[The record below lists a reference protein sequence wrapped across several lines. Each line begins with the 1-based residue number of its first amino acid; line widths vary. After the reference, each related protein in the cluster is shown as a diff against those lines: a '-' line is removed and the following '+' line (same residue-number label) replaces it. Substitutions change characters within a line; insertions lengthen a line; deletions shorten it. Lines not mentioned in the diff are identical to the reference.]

1 MKTTSVRRF
10 VVVVLLAILVS
21 FVTLG
26 CSQRGDDDSSLSP
39 TAPTPPNVGW
49 NPSKPIDINNR
60 PPSPPEG
67 LSLATATY
75 ALYRGDCAEDVTKC
89 DALEK
94 IEPTTDPAMKVSPS
108 EDETFVVG
116 TYRYISG
123 WRMRYTLVQCVT
135 HRQWAG
141 RQLSVTVMVGTNP
154 TGYRNQMFDEGDSSK
169 TSPVCIGASFDFML
183 GEAQVT
189 DTRGGFVSFIESH
202 YDLLVTNT
210 WRRNFGFRILRQQ

>member
-1 MKTTSVRRF
+1 MKATSIRRF

-60 PPSPPEG
+60 PPSPPDG
-67 LSLATATY
+67 MSLATATY

-89 DALEK
+89 DVLEK
-94 IEPTTDPAMKVSPS
+94 MEPTTDPAMKVFPS

-141 RQLSVTVMVGTNP
+141 RKMSLAVLVGTKP
-154 TGYRNQMFDEGDSSK
+154 TGHVYRAFDEGDPSN
-169 TSPVCIGASFDFML
+169 TSPVCLGVSFDFML
-183 GEAQVT
+183 SDTQVT
-189 DTRGGFVSFIESH
+189 DTETGTVRFQEDG
-202 YDLLVTNT
+202 YDILVPNT